1 MLQMVLDKVTL
12 IDKKVD
18 GGFKEVSKRFDE
30 TDKRINKLGIQLAE
44 LEDDAP
50 TMEEHEDLERRVKKV
65 EHQIASI

>member
-1 MLQMVLDKVTL
+1 MVE
-12 IDKKVD
+12 D
-18 GGFKEVSKRFDE
+18 GGLKEVSKRFDE